1 MGILLD
7 GFWMLH
13 HDIGVAAKKDVVL
26 LALTE
31 LSALRADF

>member
-26 LALTE
+26 LALTHYQLE
-31 LSALRADF
+31 GC